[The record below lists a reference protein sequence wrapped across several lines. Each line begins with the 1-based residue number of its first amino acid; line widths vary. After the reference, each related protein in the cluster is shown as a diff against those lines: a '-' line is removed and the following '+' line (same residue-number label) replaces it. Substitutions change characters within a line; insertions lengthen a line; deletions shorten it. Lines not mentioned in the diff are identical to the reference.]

1 MLGINLKDLVLHA
14 LNLVLLFVILRAF
27 LYQPVVKFMNAR
39 TQRFADQADELV
51 AWQDQLQQKEA
62 SFSAIEAEAREKA
75 QQTIREGSADA
86 QKAADNM
93 LQQAQL
99 QADAMVEKARQE
111 IAREKEQAQAV
122 LREEAAHAAV
132 GIASQILEREV
143 SEKDNAK
150 LIDAYFERVK

>member
-1 MLGINLKDLVLHA
+1 
-14 LNLVLLFVILRAF
+14 
-27 LYQPVVKFMNAR
+27 
-39 TQRFADQADELV
+39 
-51 AWQDQLQQKEA
+51 
-62 SFSAIEAEAREKA
+62 
-75 QQTIREGSADA
+75 
-86 QKAADNM
+86 M